1 MLRGEKRGV
10 RSEAVYDFWLMTG
23 EGLARLASKEAAMA
37 ITDWPVDDRPRE
49 KLLAKGADAL
59 SDAELLAILLRT
71 GVNGKSAVD
80 LARELLA
87 RCGSLSALC
96 AAGERDLCEV
106 AGMGQAKYAQL
117 QAVLEMARRA
127 LREKISNGSVLNS
140 PAAVRE
146 YLRLKL
152 QALPHEVFV
161 VLFLDAQNRVIEI
174 EELFRGTLTQT
185 SVYPREVVKRALH
198 HNAGAAIFAHNH
210 PSGVAE
216 PSHAD
221 ETLTQA
227 LKQALALVDVRV
239 LDHFIVAGA
248 GVVSFA
254 ERGLL

>member
-1 MLRGEKRGV
+1 
-10 RSEAVYDFWLMTG
+10 
-23 EGLARLASKEAAMA
+23 MA
-37 ITDWPVDDRPRE
+37 ITDWPLDDRPRE
-49 KLLAKGADAL
+49 KLLSKGSDAL
-59 SDAELLAILLRT
+59 SDAELLAIFLRT

-80 LARELLA
+80 LARELLQ

-96 AAGERDLCEV
+96 SASKQDVCELP
-106 AGMGQAKYAQL
+106 GMGQAKYAQL
-117 QAVLEMARRA
+117 LAVMEMARRA
-127 LREKISNGSVLNS
+127 LKEKITNGSALNS

-161 VLFLDAQNRVIEI
+161 ALFLDAQNRVIEI
-174 EELFRGTLTQT
+174 EDLFRGTLTQT

-198 HNAGAAIFAHNH
+198 HNAGAVIFAHNH

-239 LDHFIVAGA
+239 LDHFIVAGS
-248 GVVSFA
+248 GVLSFA